1 MDNDTPR
8 PESTEPSGTFTPSQG
23 GTTGPAGPPLLPPP
37 PPPPSASRKPKR
49 GRGRGWIFLIVG
61 AVALGWALLE
71 YGLDAFGP
79 ATHLTGRAGKH
90 GGGWLVET
98 VVEDNH
104 SKHKIAVIEIG
115 GVIADS
121 PIDHSGHTFV
131 DKIKEELDLAAADP
145 KVRAVLLKID
155 SPGGEVL
162 ASDNIYRAIRT
173 FQQKTKKPVVAVMG
187 SLAASGGYYVA
198 APCRWIVANELTI
211 TGSIGVIMYS
221 YNYRGLMD
229 KVGVRPE
236 VYKSG
241 KFKDMMSGDRL
252 EIPAEERAMMQ
263 DMINETFQRFKSV
276 VIEGRKWAGDLNEVE
291 GRKLAADW
299 ENSADGRIVSGKQAF
314 QIGLVDELGDQEKA
328 IDKAL
333 DIAGIPDANL
343 VSYAQQFELGSLFKL
358 FGQSESRALR
368 IDLGFE
374 LPKLNAGR
382 LYFLSG
388 HLFNSHET
396 RQPR

>member
-1 MDNDTPR
+1 M
-8 PESTEPSGTFTPSQG
+8 
-23 GTTGPAGPPLLPPP
+23 
-37 PPPPSASRKPKR
+37 
-49 GRGRGWIFLIVG
+49 VG

-71 YGLDAFGP
+71 YGLEAFGT
-79 ATHLTGRAGKH
+79 ATHLAGRSGKH

-98 VVEDNH
+98 VVEDND

-115 GVIADS
+115 GIIADS
-121 PIDHSGHTFV
+121 PIDHAGHTYV
-131 DKIKEELDLAAADP
+131 DKIKEELDLAAADS

-162 ASDNIYRAIRT
+162 ASDNIYRAIRA

-211 TGSIGVIMYS
+211 TGSIGVIMHS

-252 EIPAEERAMMQ
+252 EVPAEERAMMQ

-276 VIEGRKWAGDLNEVE
+276 VIEGRKWAGELNEDD

-314 QIGLVDELGDQEKA
+314 QIGLVDDLGDQEKA

-333 DIAGIPDANL
+333 EIAGIPDANL

-374 LPKLNAGR
+374 LPRLNAGR